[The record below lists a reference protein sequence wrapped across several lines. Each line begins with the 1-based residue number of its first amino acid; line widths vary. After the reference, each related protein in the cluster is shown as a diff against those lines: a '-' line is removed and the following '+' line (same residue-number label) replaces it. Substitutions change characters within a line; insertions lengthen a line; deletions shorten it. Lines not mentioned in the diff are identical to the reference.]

1 METINIILL
10 MHLQNIHKLII
21 FVFYVFPVSHNTN
34 FGSGL
39 DATALRTT
47 INLAEV
53 LDSVQRHSLKTYIS
67 NAESAPIFK
76 YDRKRGHQ
84 LR

>member
-1 METINIILL
+1 

-21 FVFYVFPVSHNTN
+21 LVFYVFPASHNTN
-34 FGSGL
+34 FASGL
-39 DATALRTT
+39 DATDLRTA

-53 LDSVQRHSLKTYIS
+53 LDSVQRHSLKLTFRMLDL
-67 NAESAPIFK
+67 PRLQVK
-76 YDRKRGHQ
+76 RRKRHQ